1 MNEEEILTL
10 FQRDAEAASEAL
22 VAQYRRLLW
31 GICARR
37 LNAPED
43 IDECVYA
50 ALAEFC
56 LNWRQ
61 FDHSRGT
68 LKSYLISIADKKALD
83 LYRQNLR
90 WQRMQKAA
98 EHCAGQA
105 LRAPLEREWLFADMD
120 GLGDREKWL
129 LYLRYVSGYTYV
141 EIARMLALPYEQVK
155 KQGYRAYLKLK
166 RAWDR
171 N

>member
-1 MNEEEILTL
+1 M
-10 FQRDAEAASEAL
+10 
-22 VAQYRRLLW
+22 

-68 LKSYLISIADKKALD
+68 LKSYLISIADKK
-83 LYRQNLR
+83 R
-90 WQRMQKAA
+90 WTCTGKT
-98 EHCAGQA
+98 CAGSA
-105 LRAPLEREWLFADMD
+105 CRKPPSTAPVRLLRAPLEREWLFADMD
-120 GLGDREKWL
+120 GLDDREKWL

-166 RAWDR
+166 RAWEG
-171 N
+171 

>member
-10 FQRDAEAASEAL
+10 FRRDAEAASEAL

-50 ALAEFC
+50 ALADFC

-120 GLGDREKWL
+120 GLTTGKNGCSTCAMSAATPMSR
-129 LYLRYVSGYTYV
+129 S
-141 EIARMLALPYEQVK
+141 
-155 KQGYRAYLKLK
+155 RACSPCPTNRSKN
-166 RAWDR
+166 RATAPI
-171 N
+171 

>member
-105 LRAPLEREWLFADMD
+105 LQIGRAH
-120 GLGDREKWL
+120 
-129 LYLRYVSGYTYV
+129 V
-141 EIARMLALPYEQVK
+141 
-155 KQGYRAYLKLK
+155 
-166 RAWDR
+166 
-171 N
+171 

>member
-120 GLGDREKWL
+120 GLDDRENWL
-129 LYLRYVSGYTYV
+129 LYLR
-141 EIARMLALPYEQVK
+141 
-155 KQGYRAYLKLK
+155 
-166 RAWDR
+166 
-171 N
+171 

>member
-56 LNWRQ
+56 TDALQNARLEMETIDARLAQ
-61 FDHSRGT
+61 LDKPQEEGGT
-68 LKSYLISIADKKALD
+68 
-83 LYRQNLR
+83 Q
-90 WQRMQKAA
+90 W
-98 EHCAGQA
+98 
-105 LRAPLEREWLFADMD
+105 
-120 GLGDREKWL
+120 
-129 LYLRYVSGYTYV
+129 T
-141 EIARMLALPYEQVK
+141 
-155 KQGYRAYLKLK
+155 
-166 RAWDR
+166 
-171 N
+171 